1 MVSASMT
8 VQHAKWLE
16 EALHLSWRE
25 PVASL
30 NILLTSTCWR
40 NDHNGFSHQ
49 GPGLIDVVLSK
60 RGSVARIYLP
70 PDANSLLAVA
80 DHCFRS
86 RNYVNLIVIDKQP
99 QLQWLSMDDA
109 IDHARWGAST
119 WEWAGTEEASDPRRE
134 PDVILACAG
143 DTPTLETIAAA
154 WLLRGIAPDLHVR
167 VVNVIDL
174 MTLFHPEL
182 HPHGMSRERFLEL
195 FTRDRP
201 VVFAFHGYQ
210 NAVHQM
216 VHRRPN
222 PARFHVRGFMEQG
235 TTTTPF
241 DMVVLNGISR
251 FQLAALALKYAMPDT
266 PRRRELMAAC
276 ERRMREVV
284 EYTREHL
291 EDPAEIRDWVWTE
304 EGASRVL

>member
-1 MVSASMT
+1 M
-8 VQHAKWLE
+8 
-16 EALHLSWRE
+16 
-25 PVASL
+25 
-30 NILLTSTCWR
+30 
-40 NDHNGFSHQ
+40 
-49 GPGLIDVVLSK
+49 LSK

-99 QLQWLSMDDA
+99 QLQWMSMEEA
-109 IDHARWGAST
+109 IDHARWGAAT
-119 WEWAGTEEASDPRRE
+119 WHWAGTEGASDPSEE

-154 WLLRGIAPDLHVR
+154 WLLRGIAPELDVR

-182 HPHGMSRERFLEL
+182 HPHGMSRERFVEL

-251 FQLAALALKYAMPDT
+251 FQLASLALKYAMPDT
-266 PRRRELMAAC
+266 PQRRERLAAL
-276 ERRMREVV
+276 EHRMRDVV

-304 EGASRVL
+304 EGPG